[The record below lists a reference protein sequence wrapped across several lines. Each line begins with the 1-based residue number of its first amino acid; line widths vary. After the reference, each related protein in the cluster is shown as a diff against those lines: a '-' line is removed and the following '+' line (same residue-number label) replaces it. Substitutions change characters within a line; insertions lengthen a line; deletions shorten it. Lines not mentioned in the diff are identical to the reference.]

1 MALIACRDCG
11 KDVSDAAPACPHCGR
26 PVAATV
32 IEQTSKDIKRLKIMG
47 GVVFVLGLVMFLVG
61 GMLFPQFLEAGMFVM
76 AGGLAIY
83 VLASFQR
90 WWRHG

>member
-11 KDVSDAAPACPHCGR
+11 ENVSDAAPACPHCGR

-32 IEQTSKDIKRLKIMG
+32 IEQTSKDIKQLKIMG
-47 GVVFVLGLVMFLVG
+47 AVVFLVG
-61 GMLFPQFLEAGMFVM
+61 VVAFVLLLEPGLYVM
-76 AGGLAIY
+76 AAGLAIY